1 MPVKVLKLK
10 GLYRLV
16 EPTGRLAR
24 SVRGKAADG
33 GGHVRMEKAYAQ
45 MGHVNKAWE
54 EKNER

>member
-24 SVRGKAADG
+24 SVHGKAADG
-33 GGHVRMEKAYAQ
+33 GGHVEKEKAKRQAGYMNQ
-45 MGHVNKAWE
+45 GSRHG
-54 EKNER
+54 

>member
-33 GGHVRMEKAYAQ
+33 GGHVRREKAYAQ
-45 MGHVNKAWE
+45 MGHVNKALE
-54 EKNER
+54 EKNE